1 VGIGVGLGLVVIGRI
16 GRIGAIAVLPG
27 PESRDMEEIHQP
39 LMILLGGELYGR
51 ELIGRASREDS

>member
-1 VGIGVGLGLVVIGRI
+1 
-16 GRIGAIAVLPG
+16 
-27 PESRDMEEIHQP
+27 MEEIHQP